1 MLTLISGATIV
12 NEDRK
17 TCGSLLIEN
26 DRIAEIYEGDAT
38 PRGHYD
44 RKVDAA
50 GCFVLPGVID
60 DHVHFREP
68 GLTSK
73 ADIES
78 ESRAAAFGGVT
89 SYFDMPNTIP
99 QTTTLEALDEKL
111 RIAAARSHV
120 NYSFFFGATNDNIH
134 LVRNIDKS
142 RIPGIKLFMG
152 SSTGNMLV
160 DREEALEDIFR
171 HAGMPVMVHCEDTG
185 VINANMAA
193 ARAKY
198 GEDPVIGLHPVI
210 RSREACLKSASLAVR
225 LARKYGTRLHVA
237 HVTTA
242 EELALFEAAGDTLP
256 RITAEAVVAHLLF
269 SDRDY
274 ARLGALIKCN
284 PAIKSPSDRD
294 ALRAALSDGRIAVIG
309 TDHAPHRLDEKQGG
323 CCRAVSGMPM
333 VQFSLVSMLG
343 LVDEGVLSI
352 ERLVRLM
359 CHNPADLFGVSGRGY
374 IRRGYKADIVVVRPG
389 VPWTVTGG
397 IIQSKCGWSPL
408 LGNTFRWRV
417 EHTFCNGSH
426 ILNNG
431 TFDEDFRGEA
441 LEFSR

>member
-50 GCFVLPGVID
+50 GCFVLPGIID

-99 QTTTLEALDEKL
+99 QTTTPEALEEKF
-111 RIAAARSHV
+111 RIAAAHSHV
-120 NYSFFFGATNDNIH
+120 NYSFFFGATNDNMH

-160 DREEALEDIFR
+160 DSEEALEDIFR
-171 HAGMPVMVHCEDTG
+171 RAGMPVMVHCEDTEI
-185 VINANMAA
+185 INANMAA
-193 ARAKY
+193 AKAKY
-198 GEDPVIGLHPVI
+198 GEDPAVGLHPVI
-210 RSREACLKSASLAVR
+210 RSREACLRSASLAVR

-242 EELALFEAAGDTLP
+242 EELALFDAAEDTLP
-256 RITAEAVVAHLLF
+256 QITAEAVVAHLLF

-431 TFDEDFRGEA
+431 IFDEDSRGEA

>member
-99 QTTTLEALDEKL
+99 QTTTSEALDEKL

-210 RSREACLKSASLAVR
+210 RSREACLKSASLAVC

-431 TFDEDFRGEA
+431 IFDEDSRGEA